1 MRDMIKR
8 TSQWIAILCLCVSLG
23 GCLTDGIGMMPVT
36 TLTPICSA
44 LVGPLKYNTFKK
56 LSLRYAGRVLAV
68 DLHQRNEIG
77 QRLGCP
83 QFR

>member
-1 MRDMIKR
+1 MKLFKLLP
-8 TSQWIAILCLCVSLG
+8 ALLLAASLG
-23 GCLTDGIGMMPVT
+23 GCVTDGLMPIST
-36 TLTPICSA
+36 MTPICSA

-56 LSLRYAGRVLAV
+56 LSLRYAGRVLAG

-83 QFR
+83 NFR

>member
-1 MRDMIKR
+1 MHNWIKR
-8 TSQWIAILCLCVSLG
+8 VPQWVAALCLFASLAGCV
-23 GCLTDGIGMMPVT
+23 TDGLMPLT

-44 LVGPLKYNTFKK
+44 LVGPIKYNTFKK
-56 LSLRYAGRVLAV
+56 LSLRYAGRVLAG

-83 QFR
+83 QYR